1 MRKCPLHKMRLIILL
16 ILIGYAGC
24 CSTEEAEPFDYH
36 FLPFECDEFPTSAKK
51 NPDPKEWGEDFC
63 GA

>member
-1 MRKCPLHKMRLIILL
+1 MRLIILL